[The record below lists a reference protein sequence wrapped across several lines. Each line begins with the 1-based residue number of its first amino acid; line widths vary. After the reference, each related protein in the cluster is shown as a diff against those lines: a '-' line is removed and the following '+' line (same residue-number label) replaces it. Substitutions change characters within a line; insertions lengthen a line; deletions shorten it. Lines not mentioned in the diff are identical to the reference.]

1 MADQLYLSLW
11 FPNFRLAALPAAL
24 VAVLRQFAKAGGSA
38 TVSACAAYP
47 ISWNES
53 PVFQRIFDAEEG
65 EAAAPERAVAE
76 ATEMLHDDFA
86 YEFEVEWE
94 LWTAAGAPSGALA
107 DGDRPLDLGAG
118 LDPIWKQEAQTV
130 RITGFGPEFDDGS
143 YEQNGHIR
151 VDFGTDTT
159 FLQEEV
165 DLDPESAAH
174 VQQNVQHLID
184 FTQAI
189 ERNLGI
195 SSRLLW
201 SESGENLAQKLIA
214 RLQRLN

>member
-11 FPNFRLAALPAAL
+11 FPNFRLASLPAAL
-24 VAVLRQFAKAGGSA
+24 VAVLKQFAKAGGST
-38 TVSACAAYP
+38 TVSAAAAYP

-53 PVFQRIFDAEEG
+53 PVFQRIFDEDED
-65 EAAAPERAVAE
+65 EAAVPERSVAE

-86 YEFEVEWE
+86 YEFEAEWE
-94 LWTAAGAPSGALA
+94 LWTAAKVS
-107 DGDRPLDLGAG
+107 DAG
-118 LDPIWKQEAQTV
+118 LDPVWKQEPQTV
-130 RITGFGPEFDDGS
+130 RITGFGPQFDEGS

-151 VDFGTDTT
+151 IDFGTDTT
-159 FLQEEV
+159 FLQDEV

-174 VQQNVQHLID
+174 VKQNVQHLVD

-189 ERNLGI
+189 EQNMGI

-201 SESGENLAQKLIA
+201 SESGENLAQKLIQ